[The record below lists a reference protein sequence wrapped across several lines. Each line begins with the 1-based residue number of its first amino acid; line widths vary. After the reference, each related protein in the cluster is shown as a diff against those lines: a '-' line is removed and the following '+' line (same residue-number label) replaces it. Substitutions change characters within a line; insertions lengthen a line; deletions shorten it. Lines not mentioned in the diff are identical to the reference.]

1 MQCYNKP
8 VLNTEQRTMQPSVE
22 KFRSV
27 DTIPNED
34 SSVSSKASSTSAPS
48 DASQRIFFPLRLH
61 ALVCD
66 KATDEIIRWL
76 PSGKAFL
83 IVDKKRFASELLP
96 LFFPQSCQFTS
107 FTRKLSRWRFN
118 RIPRGPLIGAYHH
131 ELFVKDDR
139 EKCYH
144 MNCKSFLAS
153 DSSPSPSAPQ
163 SPVSAMTQ
171 VFPPMAAGVS
181 PLQQGLS
188 SAMPRRV
195 SNDFALKALRARVAK
210 AVESERAHME
220 TTPQVTKPLSQVELL
235 LQKVPMNSRQAFKDG
250 IKKLAT
256 LDACI
261 HALQQRQ
268 AATAPLSFS
277 VAPQSPIPQ
286 TIQLPDVAS
295 KPLTTFA
302 YDNIVSNSNKKLEEL
317 LMYANLVKQQNA
329 RISNMIQPTHTNANN
344 FSRMEQL
351 LKLQRLGY

>member
-1 MQCYNKP
+1 MQRYN
-8 VLNTEQRTMQPSVE
+8 NTEQRTTMKASV
-22 KFRSV
+22 KKSKAV

-34 SSVSSKASSTSAPS
+34 SSVSSKASSTTAPS

-61 ALVCD
+61 ALVSD
-66 KATDEIIRWL
+66 KTTDEIIRWL

-96 LFFPQSCQFTS
+96 QFFPQSCQFTS

-131 ELFVKDDR
+131 KLFVKDDR

-153 DSSPSPSAPQ
+153 DSSPAPSAPQ
-163 SPVSAMTQ
+163 SPVSTMTQ
-171 VFPPMAAGVS
+171 VFPSMAARVS
-181 PLQQGLS
+181 PSPQALS
-188 SAMPRRV
+188 DVMPRRV
-195 SNDFALKALRARVAK
+195 SNDFALKALRA
-210 AVESERAHME
+210 HME
-220 TTPQVTKPLSQVELL
+220 ATPQVTKPTSQVELL
-235 LQKVPMNSRQAFKDG
+235 LQKVPMNSRQAFQEG
-250 IKKLAT
+250 IKKLAE

-286 TIQLPDVAS
+286 TIQLPDITS
-295 KPLTTFA
+295 EPLTTLA
-302 YDNIVSNSNKKLEEL
+302 YDNIVSNSNKKVEEL
-317 LMYANLVKQQNA
+317 LMYANLVQQQNA
-329 RISNMIQPTHTNANN
+329 RISNMIQPTRPSPKNLST
-344 FSRMEQL
+344 MEQL

>member
-1 MQCYNKP
+1 MQCYKP
-8 VLNTEQRTMQPSVE
+8 VLNTEQRTIMQPSVE
-22 KFRSV
+22 KLRSV

-61 ALVCD
+61 ALVSD
-66 KATDEIIRWL
+66 KTTDEIIRWL

-96 LFFPQSCQFTS
+96 QFFPQSCQFTS

-131 ELFVKDDR
+131 ELFVKEDR

-153 DSSPSPSAPQ
+153 DSSPAPSAPQ
-163 SPVSAMTQ
+163 SPVSTMTQ
-171 VFPPMAAGVS
+171 VFPPMSARVS
-181 PLQQGLS
+181 PLPQALS
-188 SAMPRRV
+188 NAMPRRV
-195 SNDFALKALRARVAK
+195 SNDFALKALRA
-210 AVESERAHME
+210 HME
-220 TTPQVTKPLSQVELL
+220 ATPQVTKPTSQVELL
-235 LQKVPMNSRQAFKDG
+235 LQKVPMNSRQAFQEG
-250 IKKLAT
+250 IKKLAE

-286 TIQLPDVAS
+286 TIQLPDITS
-295 KPLTTFA
+295 EPLTTLA
-302 YDNIVSNSNKKLEEL
+302 YDNIVSNSNKKVEEL
-317 LMYANLVKQQNA
+317 LMYANLVQQQNA
-329 RISNMIQPTHTNANN
+329 RISNMIQPTRPSPKNLST
-344 FSRMEQL
+344 MEQL